1 MSLLPLLLS
10 ASLCFAQDAPYTTEE
25 MAALQQAVDEAV
37 GRGRFFQAA
46 EKLRGLKRERIPEGA
61 LAKVQD
67 AERRVGG
74 YASLLL
80 ETTSGDTAAVPALTR
95 IAIKGGGKPLG
106 RIFREDATF
115 YYYETLT
122 GIRSRVAKEQVETLT
137 ALTKTESAT
146 EVLAE
151 FRRQCGN
158 RSLILQTDAGK
169 PPAWKEVGGKKITG
183 GQVFALAEFASR
195 NGAGEF
201 LPGLFDLCV
210 ARDPNIR
217 GVLHVAKSERLVNQL
232 FYSLTIN
239 QLPQANYAL
248 DALTGRYRDT
258 AAYRD
263 KLHADKDIHD
273 IVQVLLKKT
282 IPPPQQA
289 SLLAKAPADPVPPAP
304 GEKPPAETAKAP
316 QPPPPPIPDPLPLPE
331 PPPDPGEGRGPLN
344 VTAYKLAGTT
354 APAILELVAK
364 GDKNFDGAMKH
375 LLNSDPGLN
384 PDGWAAENSKALEL
398 FRKASIE
405 SYLPAQEMYDSA
417 VPQGLLDRVR
427 EATMR
432 SSLCRKRS
440 VRHD

>member
-1 MSLLPLLLS
+1 MTLLPLLLS
-10 ASLCFAQDAPYTTEE
+10 AALSFAQDAPYTKEE
-25 MAALQQAVDEAV
+25 MAALRQAVDVAV

-46 EKLRGLKRERIPEGA
+46 EKLRALKRERIPDSD

-80 ETTSGDTAAVPALTR
+80 ETTAGDTAAVPALTR
-95 IAIKGGGKPLG
+95 FAIKGGGKPLG
-106 RIFREDATF
+106 RILREDGAF

-122 GIRSRVAKEQVETLT
+122 GIRSRVAKEQVEMLT
-137 ALTKTESAT
+137 ALTKPESET
-146 EVLAE
+146 EVLGE

-158 RSLILQTDAGK
+158 RSLLLQTDDGK
-169 PPAWKEVGGKKITG
+169 PPAWKELGGKKVTG
-183 GQVFALAEFASR
+183 AQVFALAEFAAR

-201 LPGLFDLCV
+201 LPGLFDLCI
-210 ARDPNIR
+210 ARDPDIH

-232 FYSLTIN
+232 FYSLTVN
-239 QLPQANYAL
+239 QIPQANYAL
-248 DALTGRYRDT
+248 DALAGRYRDT

-273 IVQVLLKKT
+273 IVQVLLKRS
-282 IPPPQQA
+282 IPPPQA
-289 SLLAKAPADPVPPAP
+289 SVLAKTPADPVP
-304 GEKPPAETAKAP
+304 GEKPPAETAKTP
-316 QPPPPPIPDPLPLPE
+316 SPPPALIPDPLPLPV
-331 PPPDPGEGRGPLN
+331 PPPDPGAGGGPLN

-354 APAILELVAK
+354 TPEILEMVAK
-364 GDKNFDGAMKH
+364 GDKNFDEAMKH
-375 LLNSDPGLN
+375 LLNSDPAIN

-398 FRKASIE
+398 FRKANIE
-405 SYLPAQEMYDSA
+405 SYLPAQEKYSSS
-417 VPQGLLDRVR
+417 VPQALLDRVR

>member
-1 MSLLPLLLS
+1 MTLLPLLLS
-10 ASLCFAQDAPYTTEE
+10 AALSFVQDAPYTKEE
-25 MAALQQAVDEAV
+25 MAALHQAVDEAV

-46 EKLRGLKRERIPEGA
+46 EKLRGLKRERIPAGD

-74 YASLLL
+74 YAYLLL
-80 ETTSGDTAAVPALTR
+80 ETATGDTAAVPTLTR

-106 RIFREDATF
+106 RILREDGAF

-122 GIRSRVAKEQVETLT
+122 GIRSRVAKEQVEMLT
-137 ALTKTESAT
+137 ALTKTESAA
-146 EVLAE
+146 EVLGE

-169 PPAWKEVGGKKITG
+169 PPAWKELGGKKVTG
-183 GQVFALAEFASR
+183 AQYFALAELAAR

-217 GVLHVAKSERLVNQL
+217 GVLHAAKSERLVNQL

-248 DALTGRYRDT
+248 DALAGRYRDT

-273 IVQVLLKKT
+273 IVQVLLKKS
-282 IPPPQQA
+282 IPPPQA
-289 SLLAKAPADPVPPAP
+289 SVLAKAPADPVPPAP
-304 GEKPPAETAKAP
+304 GEKPPTDTAKV
-316 QPPPPPIPDPLPLPE
+316 PPPPPTPVPDPLPLPE
-331 PPPDPGEGRGPLN
+331 PPPDPGAGGGPLN

-354 APAILELVAK
+354 APEILEMVAK
-364 GDKNFDGAMKH
+364 GDKNFDEAMKH

-398 FRKASIE
+398 FRKANVE
-405 SYLPAQEMYDSA
+405 SYLPAQEKFSSA
-417 VPQGLLDRVR
+417 VPQPLLDRVR